1 MSIKENHS
9 QSLSAS
15 KIRDAALTAA
25 MTAVIAVCSWITV
38 PYTVPFTM
46 QTFAVF
52 LSLRLL
58 GGKRGFISVILFV
71 LLGAAG
77 LPVFSGFRAGLGV
90 LAGPTGGYI
99 TGFIF
104 AAGLYWIAE
113 KRLDRIIKVYF
124 ALFAGLFICYLAG
137 TLQFVAV
144 MKASGTSYGFTGAL
158 AACVLPYI
166 IPDAVKIILAVT
178 VASRVAKAVKINE

>member
-1 MSIKENHS
+1 MKTYP
-9 QSLSAS
+9 QYSAVS
-15 KIRDAALTAA
+15 HIRDITLIAL
-25 MTAVIAVCSWITV
+25 MTAVIAVSSWITV

-71 LLGAAG
+71 ITGALGI
-77 LPVFSGFRAGLGV
+77 PVFSGFRAGFGV

-99 TGFIF
+99 TGFILAAALYWTAERKLDCKPKIYAAM
-104 AAGLYWIAE
+104 AAGL
-113 KRLDRIIKVYF
+113 L
-124 ALFAGLFICYLAG
+124 ICYLAG
-137 TLQFVAV
+137 TVQFVLV
-144 MKASGTSYGFTGAL
+144 MKAGGRGYGFAGAL

-166 IPDAVKIILAVT
+166 IPDTVKMILADII
-178 VASRVAKAVKINE
+178 ASRVLKAVKL